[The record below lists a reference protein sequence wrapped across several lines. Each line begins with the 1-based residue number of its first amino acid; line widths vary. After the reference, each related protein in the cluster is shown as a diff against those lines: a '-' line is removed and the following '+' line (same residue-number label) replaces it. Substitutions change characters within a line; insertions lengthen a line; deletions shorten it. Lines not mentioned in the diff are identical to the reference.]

1 MPQVS
6 RASGSKFRRIMSAV
20 GTTPLQS
27 PGCNEGKARNGTLGK
42 HGHKKIRAPQERH
55 YNASICLGL
64 LGVPPLWGSIDVF
77 YRLTQGLRPGLCRS
91 IALTGLIC
99 VFITNQFLCCVFNVF
114 ALGSK
119 SYLPS
124 ISIQS
129 ILLLF

>member
-1 MPQVS
+1 
-6 RASGSKFRRIMSAV
+6 MSAV

-77 YRLTQGLRPGLCRS
+77 HRLTQGLRPGLCRS
-91 IALTGLIC
+91 IALTGLIY
-99 VFITNQFLCCVFNVF
+99 VFPINILYYLDTL
-114 ALGSK
+114 ALSSK
-119 SYLPS
+119 CFVLVVVSTRTYNDKYT
-124 ISIQS
+124 
-129 ILLLF
+129 

>member
-1 MPQVS
+1 
-6 RASGSKFRRIMSAV
+6 MSAV

-91 IALTGLIC
+91 IALTGLIY
-99 VFITNQFLCCVFNVF
+99 VFPINILYYFDTL
-114 ALGSK
+114 ALSSK
-119 SYLPS
+119 CFVLVVVSTRYS
-124 ISIQS
+124 
-129 ILLLF
+129 F

>member
-1 MPQVS
+1 
-6 RASGSKFRRIMSAV
+6 MSAV

-91 IALTGLIC
+91 VALAGLID
-99 VFITNQFLCCVFNVF
+99 VPINQLLCCFDVV
-114 ALGSK
+114 ALGPR